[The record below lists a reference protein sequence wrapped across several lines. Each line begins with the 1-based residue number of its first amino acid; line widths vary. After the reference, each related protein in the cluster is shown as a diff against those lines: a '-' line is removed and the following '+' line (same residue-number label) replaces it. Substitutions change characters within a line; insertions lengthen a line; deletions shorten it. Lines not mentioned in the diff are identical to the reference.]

1 MGRWAVSPAGCAVLV
16 SNKHRRVLG
25 LPSKAQA
32 ATIAHEDA
40 LMQKVAGAQPAP
52 EPDATT
58 ARTDEVVADVEQMA
72 MSAIG
77 VIDESVP
84 YAIVAGE
91 PGVQYVQ
98 GRNFFDRGKRFVRE
112 APMSQWYISD
122 AVVKKVSAMDRA
134 DEARRELARKGLFE
148 GLPTLPQSEINRL
161 RENARAAAA
170 EAHAE

>member
-1 MGRWAVSPAGCAVLV
+1 M
-16 SNKHRRVLG
+16 SNKHRRLLG

-40 LMQKVAGAQPAP
+40 LMQKVAQDAGTNAVLASDEAPAP
-52 EPDATT
+52 LKPTT
-58 ARTDEVVADVEQMA
+58 IQEITIAGEVPM
-72 MSAIG
+72 
-77 VIDESVP
+77 IDESVP
-84 YAIVAGE
+84 YAIVGGV

-98 GRNFFDRGKRFVRE
+98 GRNFYDRGKRFVRE
-112 APMSQWYISD
+112 APMAQWYISD

-170 EAHAE
+170 ENLAE